1 MLYTC
6 VTELTFKRHV
16 MSPAAGTAERRF
28 FVIKEK
34 FMNILVYTDESGV
47 FDKRHNSIY
56 VFGGLVFLN
65 RQTKE
70 LCSRKYIAA
79 EKCLR
84 GNKYSSEDELKA
96 CRITNKEKS
105 KLFRS
110 LNQYIKFGV
119 VIKQNYIMDRI
130 FDSKKDKQRYLDYA
144 YKIGLKRCFE
154 KLIAEGSISV
164 NDVENIYIYVD
175 EHTTATNGRYEL
187 KEGLEQEFKNGT
199 YNYQYDKYF
208 PPLFSQM
215 KGISLEFCNSE
226 QRTLIRA
233 ADIVA
238 NKIYSASMRNELD
251 NLKNKITITYL
262 P

>member
-1 MLYTC
+1 
-6 VTELTFKRHV
+6 
-16 MSPAAGTAERRF
+16 
-28 FVIKEK
+28 
-34 FMNILVYTDESGV
+34 MNILVYTDESGV
-47 FDKRHNSIY
+47 FDKNHNSIY
-56 VFGGLVFLN
+56 VFGGLVFLD
-65 RQTKE
+65 RQSKE
-70 LCSRKYIAA
+70 ACSRKYIAA
-79 EKCLR
+79 EKCIR
-84 GNKYSSEDELKA
+84 ANKYSSIDELKA

-110 LNQYIKFGV
+110 LNQYVKFGV
-119 VIKQNYIMDRI
+119 VINQAYIMDRI
-130 FDSKKDKQRYLDYA
+130 FGSKKDKQRYLDYA
-144 YKIGLKRCFE
+144 YKIGLKRCLE
-154 KLIAEGSISV
+154 KLVCNGSV
-164 NDVENIYIYVD
+164 RVDEVENIYIYAD

-208 PPLFSQM
+208 PPLFPNM

-238 NKIYSASMRNELD
+238 NRIYSASIRNVLDELQ
-251 NLKNKITITYL
+251 KKITITYL